1 MPFLSGASPLVL
13 PAADLPERETT
24 MRKFA
29 LAVML
34 TLLLAGCS
42 AAKLIPGPDEE
53 NSSPPANA
61 SVPASVSQPES
72 ALPEKSESAPPEKAE
87 SAPAESAPP
96 ETAAVPSASQ
106 AETACAGTDESFGQP
121 DPFDAAQ
128 AVTVE
133 VADGG
138 IRVTF
143 EQLPETA
150 QDLEALLALY
160 PPSDARHTGAFFI
173 ASLVRYVNSADD
185 GLAMI
190 DLLRGPRP
198 MNDMDKDFVKDR
210 LRDKT
215 YLPRAYFEG
224 AKPDN
229 DYTPDTPLTLL
240 VYDDPMKAEEGYLYI
255 QVATT
260 GADSRRR
267 ITLREKDGQYYLWEY
282 SNVLTG
288 IRLPASQDPWS

>member
-1 MPFLSGASPLVL
+1 
-13 PAADLPERETT
+13 

-29 LAVML
+29 LAVLL
-34 TLLLAGCS
+34 TFLLAGCS
-42 AAKLIPGPDEE
+42 AVKLIAGPSEEPGSLPAD
-53 NSSPPANA
+53 SSK
-61 SVPASVSQPES
+61 PASVSQSP
-72 ALPEKSESAPPEKAE
+72 SAPPATPDSSPSAAPASGE
-87 SAPAESAPP
+87 SASSSAPED
-96 ETAAVPSASQ
+96 ETVSSE
-106 AETACAGTDESFGQP
+106 ETEEPAGQP
-121 DPFDAAQ
+121 DPFDAAE

-133 VADGG
+133 AADGG

-143 EQLPETA
+143 EQLPKTA

-160 PPSDARHTGAFFI
+160 PQSDARHAGAFFL
-173 ASLVRYVNSADD
+173 ASLVRYVDSAED

-229 DYTPDTPLTLL
+229 DYTPDIPLTLM

>member
-1 MPFLSGASPLVL
+1 
-13 PAADLPERETT
+13 

-29 LAVML
+29 LAVLL
-34 TLLLAGCS
+34 TFLLAGCS
-42 AAKLIPGPDEE
+42 AVKLIAGPSEEPGSLPAD
-53 NSSPPANA
+53 SSK
-61 SVPASVSQPES
+61 PASVSQSP
-72 ALPEKSESAPPEKAE
+72 SAPPATPDSSPSAAPASGE
-87 SAPAESAPP
+87 SASSSAP
-96 ETAAVPSASQ
+96 ETATASSE
-106 AETACAGTDESFGQP
+106 ETEEPAGQP
-121 DPFDAAQ
+121 DPFDAAE

-133 VADGG
+133 AADGG

-143 EQLPETA
+143 EQLPKTA

-160 PPSDARHTGAFFI
+160 PQSDARHAGAFFL
-173 ASLVRYVNSADD
+173 ASLVRYVDSAED

-198 MNDMDKDFVKDR
+198 VNDMDKDFLKDR
-210 LRDKT
+210 LREKT

-224 AKPDN
+224 AAPDN
-229 DYTPDTPLTLL
+229 DYTPDIPLTLM
-240 VYDDPMKAEEGYLYI
+240 VYDDPMKAEDGYLYI

-288 IRLPASQDPWS
+288 IRLPASLDPWL

>member
-1 MPFLSGASPLVL
+1 MPLWSGASPLIL
-13 PAADLPERETT
+13 STGNLPEREII

-29 LAVML
+29 LAVLL
-34 TLLLAGCS
+34 TFLLAGCS
-42 AAKLIPGPDEE
+42 AVKLIAGPSEEPGSLPAD
-53 NSSPPANA
+53 SSK
-61 SVPASVSQPES
+61 PASVSQSP
-72 ALPEKSESAPPEKAE
+72 SAPPATPDSSPSAAPASGE
-87 SAPAESAPP
+87 SASSSAPEAATASSE
-96 ETAAVPSASQ
+96 ETQEPA
-106 AETACAGTDESFGQP
+106 GQP
-121 DPFDAAQ
+121 DPFDAAE

-133 VADGG
+133 AADGG

-143 EQLPETA
+143 EQLPKTA

-160 PPSDARHTGAFFI
+160 PQSDARHAGAFFL
-173 ASLVRYVNSADD
+173 ASLVRYVDSAED

-229 DYTPDTPLTLL
+229 DYTPDIPLTLM